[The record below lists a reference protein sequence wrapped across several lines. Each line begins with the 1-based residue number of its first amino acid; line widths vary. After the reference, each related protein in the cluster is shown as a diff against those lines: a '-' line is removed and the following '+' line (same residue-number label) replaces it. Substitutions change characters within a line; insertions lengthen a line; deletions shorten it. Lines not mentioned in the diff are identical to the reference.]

1 MMSICLGLPGY
12 NFDEPSSKVSSRT
25 SLFCTLDFS
34 HVREKK
40 LLYVGFRCATCLLRL
55 WWCGWKAC
63 MPIYRGLRKR
73 VTILFHGLTYYKLS
87 WYSNLFQ
94 HCLRNNNI
102 CSLRGFRLWSPSFCP
117 LFPSIA
123 LPSGFFVNS
132 LAYHFTGA
140 WEFHS
145 TWQWSKEIH
154 QHSFYFCFKF
164 WGIDFS
170 DSKSHPYGLSDPL
183 FSKLQGFW
191 YYGDSYTVEKRL
203 SWGHFVG
210 F

>member
-94 HCLRNNNI
+94 HCFKEQQHTVCTWI
-102 CSLRGFRLWSPSFCP
+102 SSLVTNFLSSVSKYSFAIRFLCEFSAISLYRGV
-117 LFPSIA
+117 
-123 LPSGFFVNS
+123 GV
-132 LAYHFTGA
+132 
-140 WEFHS
+140 HS

-170 DSKSHPYGLSDPL
+170 DSKSHPYGMSDPL

-191 YYGDSYTVEKRL
+191 YYGESYTVEKRL

>member
-73 VTILFHGLTYYKLS
+73 VTILFHGLTYCKLS

-102 CSLRGFRLWSPSFCP
+102 LYVRGFRLWSPSFCP

-132 LAYHFTGA
+132 LPYHFTGA
-140 WEFHS
+140 WEFTPHGNEVRRSISIHS
-145 TWQWSKEIH
+145 TFASNFGELTLVILNHIH
-154 QHSFYFCFKF
+154 MG
-164 WGIDFS
+164 WVI
-170 DSKSHPYGLSDPL
+170 LSSLNCRVSGTMVNHILWKKD
-183 FSKLQGFW
+183 
-191 YYGDSYTVEKRL
+191 
-203 SWGHFVG
+203 
-210 F
+210 